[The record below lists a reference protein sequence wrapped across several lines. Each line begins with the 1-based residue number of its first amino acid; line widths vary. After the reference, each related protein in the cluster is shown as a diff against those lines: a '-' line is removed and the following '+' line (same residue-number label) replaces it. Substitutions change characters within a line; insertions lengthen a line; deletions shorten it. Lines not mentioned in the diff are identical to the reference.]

1 MGVAVDAD
9 WLSVRLQCEAETRS
23 SVFRRY
29 KRPLQLRL
37 TQGLQYFSGY
47 TLEMRFFFFEIF
59 LKMITGFNQT
69 VPV

>member
-1 MGVAVDAD
+1 MEAD

-23 SVFRRY
+23 SVFRCYRQTSS
-29 KRPLQLRL
+29 PAHSGITVFLRL
-37 TQGLQYFSGY
+37 YIGN
-47 TLEMRFFFFEIF
+47 EIFFFFEIF